1 MTKIPMMKTSWPAVL
16 LFLGAGIVAAF
27 QVGKAPIALPDIRTD
42 FGAGLAAVAWVL
54 STFPMVG
61 ALSGAA
67 MGVMVTRIGAGIM
80 LPAGL
85 GVIAAASLAGGLAP
99 ALPFLLVTRIVEG
112 LGLLMVVIAAPSLIT
127 QVTHGDD
134 RAKAFGMWGCF
145 MPAGMSLAML
155 AAPLLAGLGWR
166 GLWLGMAA
174 LAAAYA
180 VAVMV
185 WRSPEPMAPREP
197 AQPILPDIAAT
208 LRAPGPRLLAAVF
221 ACYTVAWAVLTGFL
235 PTLLMERMGVSAG
248 TAGMMT
254 AAVAGANII
263 GNLATGVVLAYGP
276 QRWLMVA
283 LASGTIGLCSLGIF
297 DPATP
302 GWAAFALSLLFSAAG
317 GLLPACVIGGAAQV
331 APDRRL
337 VPAAVGLVMQGSNL
351 GLTLGPVA
359 AALVVEPWG
368 WGAARLVLVPA
379 ALIGVLLAFRLR
391 RL

>member
-1 MTKIPMMKTSWPAVL
+1 MSKTSWPAVL

-27 QVGKAPIALPDIRTD
+27 QVGKAPIALSDIRAD
-42 FGAGLAAVAWVL
+42 FGAGLAQVAWVL

-61 ALSGAA
+61 AVTGIA
-67 MGVMVTRIGAGIM
+67 MGVLVSRVGARAM
-80 LPAGL
+80 LPLGL
-85 GVIAAASLAGGLAP
+85 AVIAAASLAGALAP
-99 ALPFLLVTRIVEG
+99 ALPWLLATRIAEG

-145 MPAGMSLAML
+145 MPTGMALSML
-155 AAPLLAGLGWR
+155 AAPLLSGLGWR

-174 LAAAYA
+174 LAGAYA
-180 VAVMV
+180 LAVTLRPGAAAV
-185 WRSPEPMAPREP
+185 PAEPPRP
-197 AQPILPDIAAT
+197 LLPDLATT

-221 ACYTVAWAVLTGFL
+221 ASYTVAWAVLTGFL

-254 AAVAGANII
+254 AAVAGANVV
-263 GNLATGVVLAYGP
+263 GNLASGPILAHGP
-276 QRWLMVA
+276 RRWLLVA
-283 LASGTIGLCSLGIF
+283 LASGTMGLCSLGIF
-297 DPATP
+297 EAAVP
-302 GWAAFALSLLFSAAG
+302 GWLAFALSLLFSAAG

-379 ALIGVLLAFRLR
+379 SLLGVLLAVRLR